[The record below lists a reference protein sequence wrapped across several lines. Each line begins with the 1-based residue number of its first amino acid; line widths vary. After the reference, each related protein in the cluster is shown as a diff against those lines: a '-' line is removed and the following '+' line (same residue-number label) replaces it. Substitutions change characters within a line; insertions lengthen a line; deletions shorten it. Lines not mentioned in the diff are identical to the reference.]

1 MKRNTMGKRM
11 TAAALA
17 LVLLLALAACGQ
29 SESEQETV
37 GSNSSADTL
46 KGIYEALIAPESDY
60 SQNKAM
66 MAEYYTELEYGEM
79 LGSDRITITFKAN
92 GNEYFTDGSWDF
104 VQDGDRLT
112 AVIADGDYTG
122 IMNVMYMAGAI
133 GSCFGM
139 EPALVSGYLNGLG
152 ALGAESDNFS
162 MTVDEAAGT
171 TTYSLNIAGPWDM
184 KELDQ
189 MVLTEAIL
197 GAEPLDENYTSQGGS
212 VGKLQYLANG
222 NISSYTVLFAE
233 YGDKY
238 LKAVFETLTMTGM
251 CFVIAMVL
259 SVLVTVMR
267 VSPIKPLRLVG
278 DLYVQIFRNIP
289 GVALLIVVAYALP
302 YLKLTL
308 PWKTCVEVAVVL
320 LASAFGSENFMT
332 GINAIG
338 VGQIEAARSIGLTF
352 TQTMSKIVIPQALR
366 SAVLPMTNLLIAT
379 MLTTALGSQ
388 VPMSPNELTGLV
400 SYITTRETAIG
411 ILPFTVSAVIYA
423 GVSVLLGLAGNALD
437 KKVRIHR

>member
-1 MKRNTMGKRM
+1 MG
-11 TAAALA
+11 
-17 LVLLLALAACGQ
+17 
-29 SESEQETV
+29 
-37 GSNSSADTL
+37 
-46 KGIYEALIAPESDY
+46 Y
-60 SQNKAM
+60 
-66 MAEYYTELEYGEM
+66 AE
-79 LGSDRITITFKAN
+79 
-92 GNEYFTDGSWDF
+92 
-104 VQDGDRLT
+104 
-112 AVIADGDYTG
+112 
-122 IMNVMYMAGAI
+122 
-133 GSCFGM
+133 
-139 EPALVSGYLNGLG
+139 
-152 ALGAESDNFS
+152 
-162 MTVDEAAGT
+162 
-171 TTYSLNIAGPWDM
+171 
-184 KELDQ
+184 
-189 MVLTEAIL
+189 
-197 GAEPLDENYTSQGGS
+197 
-212 VGKLQYLANG
+212 
-222 NISSYTVLFAE
+222 LFAE